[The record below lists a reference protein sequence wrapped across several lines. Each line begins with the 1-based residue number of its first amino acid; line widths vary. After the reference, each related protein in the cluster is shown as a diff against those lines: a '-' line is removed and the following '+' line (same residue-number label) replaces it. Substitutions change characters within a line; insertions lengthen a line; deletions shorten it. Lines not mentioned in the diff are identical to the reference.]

1 MIDTAEQFI
10 AINKANAEALQD
22 LANHAFAGFQKL
34 VELNLASSKA
44 NLFDAF
50 SYTRAVLDAKDA
62 QQLLAL
68 QAALFQPWI
77 MEYVSYRSQAYTIA
91 AETGDEVIKAF
102 ATVVENVEKTI
113 PGTEAAVAVLKSAV
127 SASHKAIETAKGTA
141 KKAVEMAESSLES
154 VSRQADTGTKAS
166 RKR

>member
-1 MIDTAEQFI
+1 MTDTAEQFM
-10 AINKANAEALQD
+10 ATSKANVEALQG
-22 LANHAFAGFQKL
+22 LGIHALTGFQKL
-34 VELNLASSKA
+34 VELNLAASKA
-44 NLFDAF
+44 NVFEAF
-50 SYTRAVLDAKDA
+50 SYTQAVLDAKDA

-91 AETGDEVIKAF
+91 AETGDGIIKAF

-127 SASHKAIETAKGTA
+127 SASHKAIKTANDTA
-141 KKAVEMAESSLES
+141 RKAVKLAESNLES
-154 VSRQADTGTKAS
+154 VSTQADTGTKAS

>member
-1 MIDTAEQFI
+1 MTDTAEQFI
-10 AINKANAEALQD
+10 AINKANAEALQG
-22 LANHAFAGFQKL
+22 LATHALAGFQKL
-34 VELNLASSKA
+34 VELNLAASKA
-44 NLFDAF
+44 NVFEAF
-50 SYTRAVLDAKDA
+50 SYTQAVLDAKDA

-68 QAALFQPWI
+68 QAALFQPLI

-91 AETGDEVIKAF
+91 AETGDGIIKAF

-127 SASHKAIETAKGTA
+127 SASHKAIETAKDTA
-141 KKAVEMAESSLES
+141 KKAVELAESNLES